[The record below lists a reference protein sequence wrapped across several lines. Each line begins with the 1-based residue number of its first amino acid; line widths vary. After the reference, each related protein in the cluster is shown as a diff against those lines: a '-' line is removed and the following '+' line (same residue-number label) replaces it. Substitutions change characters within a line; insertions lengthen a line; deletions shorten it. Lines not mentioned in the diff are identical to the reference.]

1 MRSPEQIPIQSDWC
15 PSKEKGLV
23 HRHRQK
29 VVQHSEDASS
39 TRQGQGLRRNQPG
52 RHPGLRLPASN
63 CERISRCCLSCSC
76 VVPCLAGL
84 GTNARAVACAS
95 SSAFFSPCGKHVW
108 TAKSPTRQGDS
119 QGESSSHLLFSL
131 KNREDSVVS
140 TWTLEPFRSRNPHI
154 LKYTMLLIIVLDPP
168 GFSCLLCVPLWFL
181 VSGGSTVYPQQ

>member
-108 TAKSPTRQGDS
+108 TAKSPTRQGTLR
-119 QGESSSHLLFSL
+119 ESLHPTCCSLWRTERTPWSPLGLWSPFGAEIHTFS
-131 KNREDSVVS
+131 N
-140 TWTLEPFRSRNPHI
+140 I
-154 LKYTMLLIIVLDPP
+154 LCCSL
-168 GFSCLLCVPLWFL
+168 
-181 VSGGSTVYPQQ
+181 